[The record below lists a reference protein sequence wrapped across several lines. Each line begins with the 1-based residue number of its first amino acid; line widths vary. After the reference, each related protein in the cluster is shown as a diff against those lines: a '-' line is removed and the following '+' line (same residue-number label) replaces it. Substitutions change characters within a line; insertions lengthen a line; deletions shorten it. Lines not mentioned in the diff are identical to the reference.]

1 MCRQQCE
8 RLLHGND
15 RLKGQSST
23 RSESLASLIRVER
36 VVGTEGWFARG
47 HAGRCQ
53 STGAAACA
61 GGLDACRR
69 AAAAQSQPCCRC
81 RGASCYVASVCRAWA
96 RRRARSAASAP
107 IPVLVV
113 AVPEPPLLRGLHAAQ
128 ALRRARLS
136 DILPVFR
143 GRAEGLVVAPSR
155 PPRGVP
161 SFLMSRR
168 CYQIALPCV
177 FARTIGERP
186 EVVSPRLASSGGP
199 LCGSHSPQIQ
209 DSSQTRSRSVCRPM
223 RTVQQATELCVSAR
237 KTPFVMTGQSQCARP
252 RRDLAV
258 GCSPHW
264 HEIGLAWFL

>member
-1 MCRQQCE
+1 M
-8 RLLHGND
+8 
-15 RLKGQSST
+15 GQEEGEVCCLSPYSRP
-23 RSESLASLIRVER
+23 RS
-36 VVGTEGWFARG
+36 
-47 HAGRCQ
+47 
-53 STGAAACA
+53 
-61 GGLDACRR
+61 RR
-69 AAAAQSQPCCRC
+69 SRT
-81 RGASCYVASVCRAWA
+81 
-96 RRRARSAASAP
+96 SAP
-107 IPVLVV
+107 SRATCNP
-113 AVPEPPLLRGLHAAQ
+113 GFK
-128 ALRRARLS
+128 ALRLS
-136 DILPVFR
+136 GILPVFR

-161 SFLMSRR
+161 SLLMTRR

-258 GCSPHW
+258 GCSPP
-264 HEIGLAWFL
+264 LARDWFGVVLTA